1 MNFQNMEYFLTAA
14 ETGSITH
21 AAEKL
26 GISQQALSNNIARL
40 EAELGCRLFDRRQRL
55 ELTYAGRIC
64 RDSAER
70 IMDLYKQTSAKLQD
84 ISTNDRGE
92 LRIGISYTRGQA
104 ILPLILPSFIE
115 KYPLVELSVLEGSTR
130 ELEEQ
135 LEHGSIDVMIGFAP
149 FTVSCARFEELMKE
163 RLYLVFPKDLLKGY
177 FGGDDAVEQVLREF
191 GKDHDIRRFAGLPFV
206 LLKEGDRIRTI
217 TDRAFSEADCHPEVR
232 FETKNTQTAVALAA
246 EGVGV
251 TVCPEL
257 YLKSNYIASGL
268 GDSYIRQ
275 RVDVCPMFDEK
286 DSDVIAIGY
295 NEERYLSRIASD
307 FIGMCLERLKDD

>member
-26 GISQQALSNNIARL
+26 QISQQALSNNIARL

-55 ELTYAGRIC
+55 ELTYAGRKY
-64 RDSAER
+64 RESAVR
-70 IMDLYKQTSAKLQD
+70 MLDLYKQTAAELRD
-84 ISTNDRGE
+84 ISSSSRGE

-104 ILPLILPSFIE
+104 ILPLILPAYIE
-115 KYPLVELSVLEGSTR
+115 THPLVELSVLEGSTS
-130 ELEEQ
+130 ELEAQ

-149 FTVSCARFEELMKE
+149 FSFAGAEFHELMKE
-163 RLYLVFPKDLLKGY
+163 RLYLVFPRELLRTH
-177 FGGDDAVEQVLREF
+177 FGSDTEAEQVIRAF
-191 GKDHDIRRFAGLPFV
+191 GRDHDISRFADLPFV
-206 LLKEGDRIRTI
+206 LLKEGDRIRSI
-217 TDRAFSEADCHPEVR
+217 TDRVFAAAGCHPPVR

-251 TVCPEL
+251 TICPEL

-275 RVDVCPMFDEK
+275 RVEVCPLFDEK
-286 DSDVIAIGY
+286 DPDVIAIGY
-295 NEERYLSRIASD
+295 NRERYLSRVAFD
-307 FIGMCLERLKDD
+307 FIDMCTERLRSL